1 MVPYG
6 FGPLAASLLVAGM
19 GAHLHRDTTTA
30 SLRLATLTRAVAR
43 LDVCICVFSDLRLIC
58 FHHSRSE
65 WLCSQ
70 QPCLMMAYFDAPK
83 LFHPLFAIWIYQCAL
98 SLLTLEG
105 MEPKI
110 STLMK
115 TVS

>member
-1 MVPYG
+1 MFPTTLFVG
-6 FGPLAASLLVAGM
+6 ILV
-19 GAHLHRDTTTA
+19 
-30 SLRLATLTRAVAR
+30 V
-43 LDVCICVFSDLRLIC
+43 
-58 FHHSRSE
+58 
-65 WLCSQ
+65 
-70 QPCLMMAYFDAPK
+70 LMMAYFDAPK